1 MSEFLTMTEA
11 EDKFG
16 SKGKANAALTTGII
30 GTALGVLNGGLGGIF
45 GGGSTATQ
53 AAVDA
58 DSMAC
63 AFVNKDTFWKQNI
76 DIHKEFGR
84 QEYDSLKHN
93 YELYVALDNKI
104 TSLATKNA
112 QLEASLPLAM
122 QLAAVNAERYTD
134 NKLFKAE
141 LAQCKQNGLIEYQ
154 LAHKINGTLGLPWS
168 SIITGIP
175 QFPAC
180 TMDVT
185 CPGSAS

>member
-1 MSEFLTMTEA
+1 MIA
-11 EDKFG
+11 
-16 SKGKANAALTTGII
+16 
-30 GTALGVLNGGLGGIF
+30 GTALGLLNGGLGSIF
-45 GGGSTATQ
+45 GGGSTASQ
-53 AAVDA
+53 AITDA
-58 DSMAC
+58 DSLAC
-63 AFVNKDTFWKQNI
+63 AFVNKDTFWQQNI
-76 DIHKEFGR
+76 GIQKEFAR

-122 QLAAVNAERYTD
+122 ELAKVNAERYTD
-134 NKLFKAE
+134 DKMAKAE
-141 LAQCKQNGLIEYQ
+141 LATCKQFGVVEYQ

-185 CPGSAS
+185 CPSAS